1 MPRCTPI
8 GTEATTETNV
18 EQEVKFATE
27 HELVEPQVDPKLGS
41 NKHLDSFIELRN
53 LTMVPKMY
61 AYLCMLM
68 PYNNPLVALFV
79 DCSLHTLKYCV
90 FVS

>member
-1 MPRCTPI
+1 MPRCTHI
-8 GTEATTETNV
+8 VTEATKETNV

-27 HELVEPQVDPKLGS
+27 HEPDKPQVDPKLGS
-41 NKHLDSFIELRN
+41 KHLASFIELCN
-53 LTMVPKMY
+53 LTTVPKMY

-68 PYNNPLVALFV
+68 PYNNPLVALFF
-79 DCSLHTLKYCV
+79 DCSLHTLKYCM